1 LERGKFAWAYTYEC
15 EKRVIMNLKES
26 LKKLSIHLPYKIGK
40 PRYISKIPTKQDFQ
54 KILIYRVLFFVLF
67 CFVLFLMY
75 DYTQESFH
83 SAQYKIMN
91 DGRIIDMTH
100 SLFVLYLFIALVS
113 FIKLFICSFK
123 LYVVGDKGCVV
134 YKFKT
139 SKYYTTKQ
147 KLFSDDNF
155 RLNDT
160 LEEFENEEY
169 QEILAKMYDDF
180 KIRRKK

>member
-1 LERGKFAWAYTYEC
+1 
-15 EKRVIMNLKES
+15 MNVKES

-40 PRYISKIPTKQDFQ
+40 PHYISKIPTKQDFQ

-83 SAQYKIMN
+83 SKQYRIMN
-91 DGRIIDMTH
+91 DGRIIDMTY
-100 SLFVLYLFIALVS
+100 SLFVFYIFIALAL
-113 FIKLFICSFK
+113 FIKLFTCSFK
-123 LYVVGDKGCVV
+123 LYIVGDKGCIV

-139 SKYYTTKQ
+139 SKYYITKQ

-155 RLNDT
+155 RLKDT
-160 LEEFENEEY
+160 LEEFEDEEY
-169 QEILAKMYDDF
+169 QEILVQMYNYF
-180 KIRRKK
+180 IIRRKK